1 MRRIDQRARG
11 TAGYRAF
18 LLHRLSGLGLALFLP
33 LHFLALA
40 QSLRGE
46 AALQSFLNWTDHP
59 LFKMAEWG
67 LVCLL
72 AAHLLGGLR
81 LLLIELGPWRGLRPD
96 LLKLTV
102 VVTGLIGAGLALI
115 MLN

>member
-1 MRRIDQRARG
+1 MRRNDARARS
-11 TAGYRAF
+11 TPGYRAF

-33 LHFLALA
+33 FHFLALA

-46 AALQSFLNWTDHP
+46 AALQSFLHWTDHP
-59 LFKMAEWG
+59 LFKIAEWG

-81 LLLIELGPWRGLRPD
+81 LLLIEFGPWRGLR
-96 LLKLTV
+96 LSMINKVLV
-102 VVTGLIGAGLALI
+102 ATGLIGLGLAVI
-115 MLN
+115 MLT

>member
-1 MRRIDQRARG
+1 MRRNDSRARG
-11 TAGYRAF
+11 NAGYRAF

-46 AALQSFLNWTDHP
+46 AALQSFLKWTDSP
-59 LFKMAEWG
+59 LFKFAEWG

-72 AAHLLGGLR
+72 AAHLLGGMR
-81 LLLIELGPWRGLRPD
+81 LLLIEFGPWRGLRPGLISMT
-96 LLKLTV
+96 LL
-102 VVTGLIGAGLALI
+102 VTGLIGVGLAII